1 MGPTEPHGQ
10 EADEP
15 SPPPTPFERAR
26 TAPEVAPEV
35 AAEVAAEVGPEV
47 APGVRAAAGP
57 VAASTRRGGGRTVRT
72 VLAVLTVVAIGAVV
86 AIRVG
91 EGELPGRSGT
101 SEGTREAAL
110 LALLEDVD
118 AAEQVMLGFN
128 EEVDA
133 VLLRAGD
140 PEAALVGIA
149 AAAADAVELLAAPR
163 SRIVAQ
169 DGDRVLDEVRIAY
182 LPHLDA
188 WVEHLA
194 LLADAPEVLLD
205 QDRLR
210 PSILLINA
218 TAVAFKEALEQ
229 LIAEE
234 PGADV
239 VALAEEILD
248 QGFRGAGTEATL

>member
-26 TAPEVAPEV
+26 TAPEVGA
-35 AAEVAAEVGPEV
+35 EV

-57 VAASTRRGGGRTVRT
+57 VAASTRPGGGRTLRT

-86 AIRVG
+86 ALVVG
-91 EGELPGRSGT
+91 QGELPGRSGT
-101 SEGTREAAL
+101 DAGTRGAAL
-110 LALLEDVD
+110 LELLEDVD
-118 AAEQVMLGFN
+118 AAEQAMLGFN

-133 VLLRAGD
+133 VLQRAGD

-169 DGDRVLDEVRIAY
+169 DGDRVLDEVRTAY

-194 LLADAPEVLLD
+194 LLADAPEVLFD

-218 TAVAFKEALEQ
+218 TAVVFKEALEQ

-248 QGFRGAGTEATL
+248 QGFRSAGTEATL